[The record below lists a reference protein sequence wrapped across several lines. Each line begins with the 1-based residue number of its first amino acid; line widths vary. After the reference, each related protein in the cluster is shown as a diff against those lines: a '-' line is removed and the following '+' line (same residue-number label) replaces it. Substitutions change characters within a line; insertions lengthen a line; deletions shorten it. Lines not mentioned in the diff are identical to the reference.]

1 MRWNTRMASYTY
13 SVSPDYRMALQE
25 YEALYEQWRHAEAEL
40 AQCEL
45 RLWSEALRVHAGEAA
60 CALGAETLRLRGIA
74 HAARARVLDLSRNVL
89 R

>member
-1 MRWNTRMASYTY
+1 MPSYTY
-13 SVSPDYRMALQE
+13 SVSPGDRMALQQ

-40 AQCEL
+40 ADCEL
-45 RLWSEALRVHAGEAA
+45 RLWSEALREHAGEAP
-60 CALGAETLRLRGIA
+60 CALCAEALRLREIA